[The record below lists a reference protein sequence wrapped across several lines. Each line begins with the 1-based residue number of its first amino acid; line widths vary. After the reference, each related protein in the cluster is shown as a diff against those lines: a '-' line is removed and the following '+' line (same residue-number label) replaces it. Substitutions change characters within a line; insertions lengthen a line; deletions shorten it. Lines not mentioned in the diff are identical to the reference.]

1 MNSDCFT
8 FEGGFFLYFEAEI
21 IILPMNVKDEWPY
34 VCFLF
39 FQTLPKRW
47 QASSTRQHM
56 NHNNCFY
63 NYTVNSANNRDVLEW
78 ETDEFHELSGRSVP
92 PPTLRVCGYFY
103 CDVAVCSA
111 AELSSCCCWWNLRIF
126 VDELSERSC
135 GLYLKGFCLSAD
147 VVETSTKMDFKSFY
161 EFLCVLEKK
170 WMDTVFYY
178 TKSLLANLSYIIRI
192 WVAKLG
198 I

>member
-1 MNSDCFT
+1 
-8 FEGGFFLYFEAEI
+8 
-21 IILPMNVKDEWPY
+21 MNVKDKRPN

-39 FQTLPKRW
+39 FQTMPKRW

-92 PPTLRVCGYFY
+92 PPLQRWGFADIFTVMLQFVQLQSWV
-103 CDVAVCSA
+103 VAV
-111 AELSSCCCWWNLRIF
+111 
-126 VDELSERSC
+126 VDETSEFLWTISASVLVGC
-135 GLYLKGFCLSAD
+135 SELKGFCLSAD

-161 EFLCVLEKK
+161 ECLCVLQKK
-170 WMDTVFYY
+170 WMVTVFYY
-178 TKSLLANLSYIIRI
+178 TKSLLANLSYMIRI

>member
-1 MNSDCFT
+1 
-8 FEGGFFLYFEAEI
+8 
-21 IILPMNVKDEWPY
+21 MNVKDKRPN

-39 FQTLPKRW
+39 FQTMPKRW

-111 AELSSCCCWWNLRIF
+111 AELSSRCCWWNLRIF
-126 VDELSERSC
+126 VDDLSERSC
-135 GLYLKGFCLSAD
+135 GLLSFCWCCGNINKDGFQ
-147 VVETSTKMDFKSFY
+147 
-161 EFLCVLEKK
+161 EFLWMFTCVTEKMNGYCVLLHQISACKLVLH
-170 WMDTVFYY
+170 DQ
-178 TKSLLANLSYIIRI
+178 NLSSQTWHIIQNNNI
-192 WVAKLG
+192 
-198 I
+198 